1 MKHLITRT
9 LMPLG
14 LLSSFSMLL
23 ATLIWL
29 SSSRLSR
36 VFSRSALTRRCSWR
50 RHSSFHTLG
59 SDDDAPSVNDDAPN
73 GTTGGTQSACDCDA
87 LPSLLPAEFAPS
99 SRFRRAPTA
108 GAGLAASGPRVWCSV
123 SSWCSIS
130 LTFLRR

>member
-1 MKHLITRT
+1 
-9 LMPLG
+9 
-14 LLSSFSMLL
+14 MLL

-29 SSSRLSR
+29 SSSRFSR

-59 SDDDAPSVNDDAPN
+59 SDDDAPSVNADAPR
-73 GTTGGTQSACDCDA
+73 GVTGGTQSDCAA
-87 LPSLLPAEFAPS
+87 LPSLLPAELAPS
-99 SRFRRAPTA
+99 SRFRRAPPA
-108 GAGLAASGPRVWCSV
+108 GDGVAASGPRVWCSD